1 MKAYLLTA
9 FFVTL
14 IVAPLAVW
22 ATLELQHPRKYLEES
37 QVKEVILKQDFHGA
51 KVVLNDVYFVHRRNK
66 PNRPIIAYYEIP
78 VEISAYVDL
87 NEMVIESDDNQNI
100 TILLPDPKLDVP
112 NFKWDQAEFES
123 LRVLDLDVT
132 LFENRMEAAMK
143 EIKEIEA
150 ERKEKITQAAL
161 NSGILELTKLQL
173 SEVFEAIFLPLDQE
187 VSIRFAGDEIPD
199 EFENSLKSSGEILND
214 LEKELMSFDKQKD
227 IGMEY

>member
-9 FFVTL
+9 LIVTL

-22 ATLELQHPRKYLEES
+22 ATLELQHPRKYLEEG

-78 VEISAYVDL
+78 VEISAFVDL
-87 NEMVIESDDNQNI
+87 KEMVVSSDDDQNI

-150 ERKEKITQAAL
+150 ERKEKITQSAL

-187 VSIRFAGDEIPD
+187 VSIRFAGDESPD
-199 EFENSLKSSGEILND
+199 EFENSLMTSGEILND
-214 LEKELMSFDKQKD
+214 IEKELMSFDKQKD

>member
-1 MKAYLLTA
+1 MKTHLLTG
-9 FFVTL
+9 L
-14 IVAPLAVW
+14 IVALIVGPLAIW
-22 ATLELQHPRKYLEES
+22 GTSKFHHPRKYLEES
-37 QVKEVILKQDFHGA
+37 QVKEVILQQDFHGA

-78 VEISAYVDL
+78 VEISAFVDL
-87 NEMVIESDDNQNI
+87 KEMVIESDENQNI

-132 LFENRMEAAMK
+132 LFENRMEAAIN

-150 ERKEKITQAAL
+150 ERKDKITQAAL

-173 SEVFEAIFLPLDQE
+173 ADVLEAIFLPFDQE
-187 VSIRFAGDEIPD
+187 VSIRFAGDELSD
-199 EFENSLKSSGEILND
+199 EFENSLMTSGEILND

>member
-1 MKAYLLTA
+1 MKTNI
-9 FFVTL
+9 FFLVIGILIAVPVT
-14 IVAPLAVW
+14 IW
-22 ATLELQHPRKYLEES
+22 GTSKFHHPRKYLEES
-37 QVKEVILKQDFHGA
+37 QVKEVILQQDFHGA

-78 VEISAYVDL
+78 VEISAFVDL
-87 NEMVIESDDNQNI
+87 QEMVIESDENQNI

-112 NFKWDQAEFES
+112 NFQWDKAEFES
-123 LRVLDLDVT
+123 LRVLDLDIT

-150 ERKEKITQAAL
+150 ERKDKITQAAL

-187 VSIRFAGDEIPD
+187 VSIRFAGDEEAD
-199 EFENSLKSSGEILND
+199 EFENALKSSGEILND

>member
-1 MKAYLLTA
+1 M
-9 FFVTL
+9 TL

-22 ATLELQHPRKYLEES
+22 ATLELQHPRKYLEEG

-87 NEMVIESDDNQNI
+87 KDMVVSSDDNQNI

-132 LFENRMEAAMK
+132 LFENRMEAAMN

-150 ERKEKITQAAL
+150 ERKDKITRSAL

-187 VSIRFAGDEIPD
+187 VSIRFAGDETPD
-199 EFENSLKSSGEILND
+199 EFENSLMTSGEILND

>member
-1 MKAYLLTA
+1 MKTHLLTG
-9 FFVTL
+9 L
-14 IVAPLAVW
+14 IVALIVGPLAIW
-22 ATLELQHPRKYLEES
+22 GTSQFHHPRKYLEES
-37 QVKEVILKQDFHGA
+37 QVKEVILQQDFHGA

-78 VEISAYVDL
+78 VEISAFVDL
-87 NEMVIESDDNQNI
+87 KEMVIESDENQNI

-132 LFENRMEAAMK
+132 LFENRMEAAIN

-150 ERKEKITQAAL
+150 ERKDKITQAAL
-161 NSGILELTKLQL
+161 NSGILKLTKLQL
-173 SEVFEAIFLPLDQE
+173 ADVLEAIFLPLDQE
-187 VSIRFAGDEIPD
+187 VSIRFAGDELSD
-199 EFENSLKSSGEILND
+199 EFENSLMTSGEILND

>member
-9 FFVTL
+9 LFVTL

-22 ATLELQHPRKYLEES
+22 ATLELQHPRKYLEEG

-87 NEMVIESDDNQNI
+87 KDMVVSSDDNQNI

-132 LFENRMEAAMK
+132 LFENRMEAAMN

-150 ERKEKITQAAL
+150 ERKDKITRSAL

-187 VSIRFAGDEIPD
+187 VSIRFAGDETPD
-199 EFENSLKSSGEILND
+199 EFENSLMTSGEILND

>member
-1 MKAYLLTA
+1 MKPYLLTA
-9 FFVTL
+9 LFVTL

-22 ATLELQHPRKYLEES
+22 ATLELQHPRKYLEEA
-37 QVKEVILKQDFHGA
+37 QVKEVILQQDFHGA

-78 VEISAYVDL
+78 VEISAFVDL
-87 NEMVIESDDNQNI
+87 KDMVVSSDDDQNI

-123 LRVLDLDVT
+123 LRVLDLDIT

-150 ERKEKITQAAL
+150 ERKDKITQAAL

-187 VSIRFAGDEIPD
+187 VSIRFAGDEEAD
-199 EFENSLKSSGEILND
+199 EFENSLVTSGEILND
-214 LEKELMSFDKQKD
+214 LEKELMSFDTQKD

>member
-9 FFVTL
+9 LFVTL

-37 QVKEVILKQDFHGA
+37 QVKEVILQQDFHGA

-78 VEISAYVDL
+78 VEISAFVDL
-87 NEMVIESDDNQNI
+87 KEMVVSSDDDQNI

-132 LFENRMEAAMK
+132 LFENRMEAAMN

-150 ERKEKITQAAL
+150 ERKDKITQAAL

-187 VSIRFAGDEIPD
+187 VSIHFAGDESPD
-199 EFENSLKSSGEILND
+199 EFENSLMTSGEILND
-214 LEKELMSFDKQKD
+214 IEKELMSFDKQKD

>member
-1 MKAYLLTA
+1 MKSHLLTA
-9 FFVTL
+9 F
-14 IVAPLAVW
+14 IVAVIVVPLAIW
-22 ATLELQHPRKYLEES
+22 GTSKFHHPRKYLEEA
-37 QVKEVILKQDFHGA
+37 QVKEVILQQDFHGA

-78 VEISAYVDL
+78 VEISAFVDL
-87 NEMVIESDDNQNI
+87 EQMVVSSDGNQNI
-100 TILLPDPKLDVP
+100 TILLPDPKLDDP
-112 NFKWDQAEFES
+112 NFKWNQAEFES
-123 LRVLDLDVT
+123 LRVLDLGIT

-150 ERKEKITQAAL
+150 ERKDKITQAAI

-187 VSIRFAGDEIPD
+187 VSIRFAGDESPD
-199 EFENSLKSSGEILND
+199 EFENSLISSGEILND
-214 LEKELMSFDKQKD
+214 LEKKLMSFDKQKD